1 MKGIGYKIMRF
12 ENEALVSGANS
23 RLSFPSKIGTIVK
36 MGGNGIYMSPNKSYV
51 IGYYS
56 GLAENEKLI
65 GFEYNIDDI
74 ITGNLDDKEPEISV
88 NQAKIISIEDI
99 DDEMNES
106 IKSKI
111 KKLLRESFQPNEKSI
126 LYLKKLKDSVYHGP
140 SKKFITNL
148 INKGDGNKVK
158 LSDREL
164 MLLKLIQSNGKF
176 DSKDFSSINENLD
189 FSGFKMND
197 ELNPVIWDG
206 DKKMKE
212 EISET
217 LLQIAKDY
225 FISLK
230 INIPVKDITMTGS
243 LSNYNW
249 SKYSDVD
256 LHIIIDLDKMGDKK
270 DIIKDLLDTKTRAW
284 NDKHDITVKGY
295 DVELYLQPYDQEHF
309 STGVYS
315 VLNDEWVIEPKIQD
329 DTIDKKNVVKKYNSI
344 VNTVN
349 DIHKDFAKKKDYKDV
364 VSRLESLSDKIK
376 KTRTAG
382 LEGKGEY
389 SLENIVFKLL
399 RRNNIMEKIGNLL
412 AKAYDESMSIDEEL
426 MKPIIEEEVD
436 PNVESEIARSADM
449 FTDNV
454 KAAITTASKQ
464 QNESVFGVTALIL
477 SLPSIIKSIDT
488 VVKLFQKKVVTLKT
502 KFNLSKSGDTPKPKE
517 QNKVKE
523 QWDLIV
529 SVADKANTYIEKP
542 LDIFLKRII
551 TDDTKRLK
559 VVKLFK
565 FIFILSL
572 GVLGSVDFNK
582 IPQLAKDISLLG
594 GNVIIEGL
602 QEAVQHGGPS
612 LIKFIKEYINKL

>member
-12 ENEALVSGANS
+12 ENEILVSGANS

-36 MGGNGIYMSPNKSYV
+36 MGGNGIYMSPNKDYV
-51 IGYYS
+51 IDYYS
-56 GLAENEKLI
+56 GLSENEKLI
-65 GFEYNIDDI
+65 GFEYNTDDI
-74 ITGNLDDKEPEISV
+74 ITGNLEDKEPEISV

-99 DDEMNES
+99 NEGMNEN
-106 IKSKI
+106 IKDKI
-111 KKLLRESFQPNEKSI
+111 KRFIKENFSSNEKSVN
-126 LYLKKLKDSVYHGP
+126 YLKTLKNNITHIA
-140 SKKFITNL
+140 SKNFLNNIIKKSI
-148 INKGDGNKVK
+148 GDKVK

-164 MLLKLIQSNGKF
+164 MILNLIKTNGKF
-176 DSKDFSSINENLD
+176 NPKDFSTINENLD

-197 ELNPVIWDG
+197 TLNPVIFDENM
-206 DKKMKE
+206 KMKE
-212 EISET
+212 EISDT

-225 FISLK
+225 FTSLK

-270 DIIKDLLDTKTRAW
+270 DMIKDLLDAKTRAW

-349 DIHKDFAKKKDYKDV
+349 DIYKDFAKKKDYKDV
-364 VSRLESLSDKIK
+364 ISRLENLRDKIK

-399 RRNNIMEKIGNLL
+399 RRNDIMEKIGDLL
-412 AKAYDESMSIDEEL
+412 VKAYDESMTIDEEL
-426 MKPIIEEEVD
+426 I
-436 PNVESEIARSADM
+436 
-449 FTDNV
+449 
-454 KAAITTASKQ
+454 
-464 QNESVFGVTALIL
+464 
-477 SLPSIIKSIDT
+477 
-488 VVKLFQKKVVTLKT
+488 
-502 KFNLSKSGDTPKPKE
+502 
-517 QNKVKE
+517 
-523 QWDLIV
+523 
-529 SVADKANTYIEKP
+529 NT
-542 LDIFLKRII
+542 
-551 TDDTKRLK
+551 
-559 VVKLFK
+559 
-565 FIFILSL
+565 
-572 GVLGSVDFNK
+572 
-582 IPQLAKDISLLG
+582 
-594 GNVIIEGL
+594 
-602 QEAVQHGGPS
+602 
-612 LIKFIKEYINKL
+612 IKEEDIK

>member
-1 MKGIGYKIMRF
+1 
-12 ENEALVSGANS
+12 
-23 RLSFPSKIGTIVK
+23 
-36 MGGNGIYMSPNKSYV
+36 MGGNGIYMSPNKDYV
-51 IGYYS
+51 IDYYS

-74 ITGNLDDKEPEISV
+74 ITGNLEDKEPEISV
-88 NQAKIISIEDI
+88 NKAKIISIEDI
-99 DDEMNES
+99 DDEMSES

-111 KKLLRESFQPNEKSI
+111 KKLLRE
-126 LYLKKLKDSVYHGP
+126 
-140 SKKFITNL
+140 
-148 INKGDGNKVK
+148 
-158 LSDREL
+158 
-164 MLLKLIQSNGKF
+164 
-176 DSKDFSSINENLD
+176 NLD
-189 FSGFKMND
+189 FSGLKMND
-197 ELNPVIWDG
+197 ELNPSIWDK

-212 EISET
+212 EVSDT

-225 FISLK
+225 FTSLK

-270 DIIKDLLDTKTRAW
+270 DMIKDLLDAKTRAW
-284 NDKHDITVKGY
+284 NDKHDITVKGF

-315 VLNDEWVIEPKIQD
+315 ILNDEFVIEPKIQD

-426 MKPIIEEEVD
+426 MKPIIEEEVEETTD
-436 PNVESEIARSADM
+436 AKIGDIADM
-449 FTDNV
+449 FTHDV
-454 KAAITTASKQ
+454 KAAINAASKQ
-464 QNESVFGVTALIL
+464 QNTVAPINESIIGATALL
-477 SLPSIIKSIDT
+477 LALPSIIKSIDT
-488 VVKLFQKKVVTLKT
+488 VIKLFQKKVIVTLKK
-502 KFNLSKSGDTPKPKE
+502 KFDLSKNGDEPTPTTQPKE
-517 QNKVKE
+517 QNKIKE

-529 SVADKANTYIEKP
+529 SVANKADAYIEKP

-551 TDDTKRLK
+551 TDDTKRLR

-565 FIFILSL
+565 FIFIFSL

-594 GNVIIEGL
+594 GNTTIEGL

-612 LIKFIKEYINKL
+612 LIKFIKEYINKI

>member
-1 MKGIGYKIMRF
+1 MR
-12 ENEALVSGANS
+12 
-23 RLSFPSKIGTIVK
+23 T
-36 MGGNGIYMSPNKSYV
+36 
-51 IGYYS
+51 
-56 GLAENEKLI
+56 
-65 GFEYNIDDI
+65 
-74 ITGNLDDKEPEISV
+74 
-88 NQAKIISIEDI
+88 IEDI
-99 DDEMNES
+99 KNKYVDCVKELVIYEYPYGINKDWNFQETMIRHPKGINEN
-106 IKSKI
+106 IKDKI
-111 KKLLRESFQPNEKSI
+111 KKSLR
-126 LYLKKLKDSVYHGP
+126 
-140 SKKFITNL
+140 
-148 INKGDGNKVK
+148 
-158 LSDREL
+158 
-164 MLLKLIQSNGKF
+164 
-176 DSKDFSSINENLD
+176 ENLD
-189 FSGFKMND
+189 FSAFKMND
-197 ELNPVIWDG
+197 ELNPVMWDG
-206 DKKMKE
+206 NTMMKE
-212 EISET
+212 EISDT

-225 FISLK
+225 FTSLK

-243 LSNYNW
+243 LANYNW

-270 DIIKDLLDTKTRAW
+270 DMIKDLLDAKTRAW

-364 VSRLESLSDKIK
+364 VSRLENLRDKIK

-399 RRNNIMEKIGNLL
+399 RRNNIMEKIGDLL
-412 AKAYDESMSIDEEL
+412 VKAYDESMSIDEEL
-426 MKPIIEEEVD
+426 MKPIIEEDVD
-436 PNVESEIARSADM
+436 PKVESDITDLAKMFADD
-449 FTDNV
+449 T
-454 KAAITTASKQ
+454 KAAIHATSKQ
-464 QNESVFGVTALIL
+464 RNESIIGATAFIL
-477 SLPSIIKSIDT
+477 ALPSMIRTLDKI
-488 VVKLFQKKVVTLKT
+488 VKLFQKQVIEKVTLKR
-502 KFNLSKSGDTPKPKE
+502 KFNMSKNGDTPEPTPQPTE
-517 QNKVKE
+517 QNKIKE

-529 SVADKANTYIEKP
+529 SVAEKADTYIEKP

-551 TDDTKRLK
+551 TDETKRLR

-565 FIFILSL
+565 FIFIFSL

-582 IPQLAKDISLLG
+582 IPQLVKDISLLG
-594 GNVIIEGL
+594 GNATIEGL

>member
-1 MKGIGYKIMRF
+1 MNTINETMK
-12 ENEALVSGANS
+12 
-23 RLSFPSKIGTIVK
+23 
-36 MGGNGIYMSPNKSYV
+36 
-51 IGYYS
+51 
-56 GLAENEKLI
+56 
-65 GFEYNIDDI
+65 D
-74 ITGNLDDKEPEISV
+74 
-88 NQAKIISIEDI
+88 
-99 DDEMNES
+99 
-106 IKSKI
+106 KI
-111 KKLLRESFQPNEKSI
+111 KR
-126 LYLKKLKDSVYHGP
+126 
-140 SKKFITNL
+140 FI
-148 INKGDGNKVK
+148 K
-158 LSDREL
+158 
-164 MLLKLIQSNGKF
+164 
-176 DSKDFSSINENLD
+176 ENLD

-197 ELNPVIWDG
+197 TLNPIIFDENM
-206 DKKMKE
+206 KMKE
-212 EISET
+212 EISDA

-270 DIIKDLLDTKTRAW
+270 DMIKDLLDAKTRAW
-284 NDKHDITVKGY
+284 NDKHNITVKGY
-295 DVELYLQPYDQEHF
+295 DVELYLQLHDQEHF

-315 VLNDEWVIEPKIQD
+315 ILNDEFVIEPKIQD
-329 DTIDKKNVVKKYNSI
+329 ASIDKKNVVKKYNSI

-364 VSRLESLSDKIK
+364 ISRLESLSDKIK

-426 MKPIIEEEVD
+426 MKPIIEEEVEGTTD
-436 PNVESEIARSADM
+436 VDTEIARL
-449 FTDNV
+449 
-454 KAAITTASKQ
+454 ASDFEASIEYAFNKPKQ
-464 QNESVFGVTALIL
+464 QNESIIGATAIVLA
-477 SLPSIIKSIDT
+477 LPSMIRTLDKI
-488 VVKLFQKKVVTLKT
+488 VKLFQKQVIEKITLKR
-502 KFNLSKSGDTPKPKE
+502 KFNMSKNGDTPESTPQPTE
-517 QNKVKE
+517 QNKIKE

-529 SVADKANTYIEKP
+529 SVAEKADTYIEKP
-542 LDIFLKRII
+542 LHIFLKRII

-565 FIFILSL
+565 FLFIFSL
-572 GVLGSVDFNK
+572 GVIGSVDINK

-594 GNVIIEGL
+594 GSTGIQAF
-602 QEAVQHGGPS
+602 QEAVQHGGPEV
-612 LIKFIKEYINKL
+612 IKYIKEFVNKI

>member
-12 ENEALVSGANS
+12 ENEVLVSGANS

-74 ITGNLDDKEPEISV
+74 VTGNLEDKEPEISV

-106 IKSKI
+106 IKYKI

-197 ELNPVIWDG
+197 ELNPVIWDK

-212 EISET
+212 EISDT

-270 DIIKDLLDTKTRAW
+270 DMIKDLLDAKTRAW
-284 NDKHDITVKGY
+284 NDKHNITVKGY
-295 DVELYLQPYDQEHF
+295 DVELYLQLHDQGHF

-349 DIHKDFAKKKDYKDV
+349 DIHKDFVKKKDYKDV

-426 MKPIIEEEVD
+426 IKPIIEEDVD
-436 PNVESEIARSADM
+436 PNISGLANM
-449 FTDNV
+449 FTAGVED
-454 KAAITTASKQ
+454 AITTASEQ
-464 QNESVFGVTALIL
+464 QNESIIGATAFIL
-477 SLPSIIKSIDT
+477 ALPSMIRTLDKI
-488 VVKLFQKKVVTLKT
+488 VKLFQKQVVTLKR
-502 KFNLSKSGDTPKPKE
+502 KGFNLSKSGDTPKPKE

-551 TDDTKRLK
+551 TNDTKRLK

-594 GNVIIEGL
+594 GNSIIQGL
-602 QEAVQHGGPS
+602 QEAVQHGGPL
-612 LIKFIKEYINKL
+612 LIKFIKEYINKI

>member
-12 ENEALVSGANS
+12 ENKVLVSGANS
-23 RLSFPSKIGTIVK
+23 RLSFPSEIGAIVK
-36 MGGNGIYMSPNKSYV
+36 MGGNGIYMSPNKEYV
-51 IGYYS
+51 IDYYS

-65 GFEYNIDDI
+65 GFEYNTDDI
-74 ITGNLDDKEPEISV
+74 ITGNLEDKEPEISV

-99 DDEMNES
+99 DEEMNETM
-106 IKSKI
+106 KDKI
-111 KKLLRESFQPNEKSI
+111 KR
-126 LYLKKLKDSVYHGP
+126 
-140 SKKFITNL
+140 FI
-148 INKGDGNKVK
+148 K
-158 LSDREL
+158 
-164 MLLKLIQSNGKF
+164 
-176 DSKDFSSINENLD
+176 ENLD

-197 ELNPVIWDG
+197 TLNPIIFDENM
-206 DKKMKE
+206 KMKE
-212 EISET
+212 EISDA

-270 DIIKDLLDTKTRAW
+270 DMVKDLLDAKTRAW

-315 VLNDEWVIEPKIQD
+315 VLNDEFVIEPKIQD
-329 DTIDKKNVVKKYNSI
+329 AIIDKKNVVKKYNSI

-399 RRNNIMEKIGNLL
+399 RRNNIMEKIGDLL
-412 AKAYDESMSIDEEL
+412 VKAYDESMTIDEEL
-426 MKPIIEEEVD
+426 I
-436 PNVESEIARSADM
+436 N
-449 FTDNV
+449 
-454 KAAITTASKQ
+454 
-464 QNESVFGVTALIL
+464 
-477 SLPSIIKSIDT
+477 
-488 VVKLFQKKVVTLKT
+488 TLK
-502 KFNLSKSGDTPKPKE
+502 E
-517 QNKVKE
+517 E
-523 QWDLIV
+523 
-529 SVADKANTYIEKP
+529 
-542 LDIFLKRII
+542 DIK
-551 TDDTKRLK
+551 
-559 VVKLFK
+559 
-565 FIFILSL
+565 
-572 GVLGSVDFNK
+572 
-582 IPQLAKDISLLG
+582 
-594 GNVIIEGL
+594 
-602 QEAVQHGGPS
+602 
-612 LIKFIKEYINKL
+612 

>member
-1 MKGIGYKIMRF
+1 M
-12 ENEALVSGANS
+12 
-23 RLSFPSKIGTIVK
+23 
-36 MGGNGIYMSPNKSYV
+36 
-51 IGYYS
+51 
-56 GLAENEKLI
+56 
-65 GFEYNIDDI
+65 DI
-74 ITGNLDDKEPEISV
+74 
-88 NQAKIISIEDI
+88 
-99 DDEMNES
+99 

-111 KKLLRESFQPNEKSI
+111 KKSLRENI
-126 LYLKKLKDSVYHGP
+126 
-140 SKKFITNL
+140 
-148 INKGDGNKVK
+148 
-158 LSDREL
+158 
-164 MLLKLIQSNGKF
+164 
-176 DSKDFSSINENLD
+176 D

-206 DKKMKE
+206 DNKMKE
-212 EISET
+212 EISDT

-225 FISLK
+225 FTSLK

-270 DIIKDLLDTKTRAW
+270 DMIKDLLDAKTRAW
-284 NDKHDITVKGY
+284 NDKHNITVKGY
-295 DVELYLQPYDQEHF
+295 DVELYLQLHDQEHF

-426 MKPIIEEEVD
+426 MKPIIEEDVD
-436 PNVESEIARSADM
+436 GTADGMDVDTEIARL
-449 FTDNV
+449 
-454 KAAITTASKQ
+454 ASKFEKSIEDILNKPQQ
-464 QNESVFGVTALIL
+464 QNESVIGVTALIL

-488 VVKLFQKKVVTLKT
+488 VVKLFQKKVVTLKK
-502 KFNLSKSGDTPKPKE
+502 KFNVSKSGDTPKPKE

-594 GNVIIEGL
+594 GNITIEGL

-612 LIKFIKEYINKL
+612 LIKFIKEYINKI

>member
-1 MKGIGYKIMRF
+1 MKLHV
-12 ENEALVSGANS
+12 N
-23 RLSFPSKIGTIVK
+23 
-36 MGGNGIYMSPNKSYV
+36 
-51 IGYYS
+51 
-56 GLAENEKLI
+56 KLI
-65 GFEYNIDDI
+65 
-74 ITGNLDDKEPEISV
+74 
-88 NQAKIISIEDI
+88 IESQLPI
-99 DDEMNES
+99 
-106 IKSKI
+106 
-111 KKLLRESFQPNEKSI
+111 EKSVI
-126 LYLKKLKDSVYHGP
+126 YLKGLNKNITHGP
-140 SKKFITNL
+140 SKKFLDNIIKRGGNSDMVKVSGKELAIINL
-148 INKGDGNKVK
+148 IKN
-158 LSDREL
+158 
-164 MLLKLIQSNGKF
+164 NGKF
-176 DSKDFSSINENLD
+176 DSKHFSPTNENLD

-197 ELNPVIWDG
+197 ELNPTIWDK

-212 EISET
+212 EISDT

-225 FISLK
+225 FTSLK

-270 DIIKDLLDTKTRAW
+270 DMIKDLLDAKTRAW

-315 VLNDEWVIEPKIQD
+315 VLNDEFVIEPKIQD

-426 MKPIIEEEVD
+426 I
-436 PNVESEIARSADM
+436 
-449 FTDNV
+449 
-454 KAAITTASKQ
+454 
-464 QNESVFGVTALIL
+464 
-477 SLPSIIKSIDT
+477 
-488 VVKLFQKKVVTLKT
+488 
-502 KFNLSKSGDTPKPKE
+502 
-517 QNKVKE
+517 
-523 QWDLIV
+523 
-529 SVADKANTYIEKP
+529 NT
-542 LDIFLKRII
+542 
-551 TDDTKRLK
+551 
-559 VVKLFK
+559 
-565 FIFILSL
+565 
-572 GVLGSVDFNK
+572 
-582 IPQLAKDISLLG
+582 
-594 GNVIIEGL
+594 
-602 QEAVQHGGPS
+602 
-612 LIKFIKEYINKL
+612 IKEEDIK